1 MGVGCPSPAQVKET
15 RMRKLTAGLITL
27 ALAASPAMAQM
38 GGGMGGGGMGGGMG
52 GGGMGGGRGSHGGD
66 MGEAPSG
73 GGDHQPRDM
82 KPIALK
88 TFDKAVESM
97 FRIADANHDGIVTL
111 AEFESVV
118 TARRAAVIRERFHAI
133 DANHDGRI
141 DEAEFIAWESRK
153 GSAAMVDDT
162 ASEFSELV
170 PDSIGPDLGE
180 GERNV
185 ALMIAVEPLNPVVI
199 ARANTNYN
207 AGITLDEL
215 MTYEHLRFTKADTN
229 QDGFLE
235 REEIEALLP
244 GRSGHHDGFSGGRDG
259 NGPGRGPGAPDGK
272 RTN

>member
-1 MGVGCPSPAQVKET
+1 
-15 RMRKLTAGLITL
+15 MRKLTAGLITL

-38 GGGMGGGGMGGGMG
+38 GGGMGGMGSGGMG
-52 GGGMGGGRGSHGGD
+52 GGGMGGGHGSHGGD
-66 MGEAPSG
+66 AGEAPSA
-73 GGDHQPRDM
+73 GGDHQPHDM

-97 FRIADANHDGIVTL
+97 FRIADANHDGLVTL
-111 AEFESVV
+111 AEFELVV
-118 TARRAAVIRERFHAI
+118 TARRAAVIRDRFHAI
-133 DANHDGRI
+133 DANRDGRI

-153 GSAAMVDDT
+153 GSAAMVDDM

-207 AGITLDEL
+207 AGITLNEL
-215 MTYEHLRFTKADTN
+215 MTYEHARFTRADTN

-235 REEIEALLP
+235 REEIEALRP
-244 GRSGHHDGFSGGRDG
+244 ARGGHRGGISGGRDG
-259 NGPGRGPGAPDGK
+259 NGPGRGPGAPEGK
-272 RTN
+272 RAN